1 MSTNRIVPE
10 SSASRTLP
18 VRENVAARLLMQP
31 LPIPSGTGFV
41 MADPPRFT
49 VQIVT
54 LTAVSTVAET
64 FAQSHGRTS
73 EQPSHYRENL
83 ANYLSIAIPELI
95 SPVDSARI
103 RVNHQ
108 TAVLPAAAPAQVG
121 PITFEND
128 VQRLLP

>member
-1 MSTNRIVPE
+1 
-10 SSASRTLP
+10 
-18 VRENVAARLLMQP
+18 MQP

-41 MADPPRFT
+41 MADP
-49 VQIVT
+49 
-54 LTAVSTVAET
+54 
-64 FAQSHGRTS
+64 QSPSVEREIHCADSDADGREHGSGNIGLIDRAS

-83 ANYLSIAIPELI
+83 ANHLGIAIPELI
-95 SPVDSARI
+95 SSVDSARI

-121 PITFEND
+121 SVTFEND